1 MKKNLI
7 LEFTEFN
14 NMRMNKETGV
24 NAMAVDNKSLSIDAF
39 DKHQDMIRQAI
50 AKISDI
56 GTSMQ
61 TSSSFKLLKSKL
73 SLEDQNISNLK
84 IIKIVKST
92 SMRYDAYIS
101 FIINEIEYWG
111 VVTDIISNP
120 EVKSEVFKD
129 DGLIQTKEWIIKIK
143 GLLIK
148 SIRNWLKPQ
157 FGNFKLLNDEVIC
170 YSNKTGKLLKLP
182 KDSIIEVLKA
192 YNDKIIFEYMSDQ
205 YTLTNDNF
213 IYFNWWFEKID

>member
-1 MKKNLI
+1 MNKLI

-14 NMRMNKETGV
+14 NMRLNKETVV
-24 NAMAVDNKSLSIDAF
+24 NAMAVDNKALSIDAF

-50 AKISDI
+50 AKITDI

-61 TSSSFKLLKSKL
+61 SSSSFKVLKSKL
-73 SLEDQNISNLK
+73 SLEDQDISNLK
-84 IIKIVKST
+84 IVKIVKST
-92 SMRYDAYIS
+92 SMRYDVYIS
-101 FIINEIEYWG
+101 FVISDIEYWG
-111 VVTDIISNP
+111 VVNDIISNP
-120 EVKSEVFKD
+120 ELKSEVFKD
-129 DGLIQTKEWIIKIK
+129 DSLIQTREWVIKIK

-157 FGNFKLLNDEVIC
+157 FGKFKLLNDEVIC
-170 YSNKTGKLLKLP
+170 YSNKTGKLLRLP

-192 YNDKIIFEYMSDQ
+192 YNDKIIFEYMNDQ

>member
-1 MKKNLI
+1 MKNRLI

-14 NMRMNKETGV
+14 NMRLNKETAV
-24 NAMAVDNKSLSIDAF
+24 NALAVDNKSLSINAF

-50 AKISDI
+50 AKITDI
-56 GTSMQ
+56 GSSMQ
-61 TSSSFKLLKSKL
+61 TSSSYKLLKSKL
-73 SLEDQNISNLK
+73 SLEDQNLSNLK

-92 SMRYDAYIS
+92 SMKYDAYIS
-101 FIINEIEYWG
+101 FIINEVEYWG
-111 VVTDIISNP
+111 VITDIISNP

-157 FGNFKLLNDEVIC
+157 FGNFKLLNTEVIC
-170 YSNKTGKLLKLP
+170 YSNKTGKLLRLP
-182 KDSIIEVLKA
+182 KDSVIEVLKA